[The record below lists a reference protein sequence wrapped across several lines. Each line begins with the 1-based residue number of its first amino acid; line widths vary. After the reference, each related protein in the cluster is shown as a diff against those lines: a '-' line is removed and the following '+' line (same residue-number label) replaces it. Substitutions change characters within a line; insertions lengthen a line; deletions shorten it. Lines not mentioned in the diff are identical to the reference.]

1 MSVKK
6 LQPGEPAKVLILTQE
21 AAGEICK
28 KHGHR
33 KAAQE
38 IVDALPNRVSLN
50 SAKVDELVRGQIL
63 HFEQN
68 LVKCVEHANQAAGKV
83 DKLPDRSEQ
92 GAALREIGEAL
103 ENLRD
108 AVERN
113 WDLAG
118 PLLEIDTTE
127 QLGRLLTNDAAPDL
141 MPADLRSEYIKNS
154 ENKNEYLQQQLKLS
168 YLLDGGSQPLV
179 QLILG
184 ATKVVRRAEAAIKPG
199 APTKDPL
206 GLSLMMQLAQHYEGI
221 LRKKATRT
229 ARGSFMRFCEDVFV
243 NVGLETESG
252 WEYLLKEGLKHH
264 RTSFGWRRLH
274 EPPEDMPAKT
284 VWTQNRN
291 RRTTQ
296 TTSPKDRQKRPHIKR
311 LIP

>member
-1 MSVKK
+1 MSINQSWKNNT
-6 LQPGEPAKVLILTQE
+6 PKVLILTQQ

-38 IVDALPNRVSLN
+38 IVDALPNRASLN
-50 SAKVDELVRGQIL
+50 SAKVDELIRGQIL
-63 HFEQN
+63 HFQGN

-83 DKLPDRSEQ
+83 NKLPGRAEQ
-92 GAALREIGEAL
+92 GVALREIREAL
-103 ENLRD
+103 ENLRG
-108 AVERN
+108 AIELN

-118 PLLEIDTTE
+118 PLLEIETTE
-127 QLGRLLTNDAAPDL
+127 QLGRLLTNEAAADL
-141 MPADLRSEYIKNS
+141 MLADLRSEYIKKS
-154 ENKNEYLQQQLKLS
+154 ENKNEYLQQQLNLS
-168 YLLDGGSQPLV
+168 RLLGGGCQPLV

-206 GLSLMMQLAQHYEGI
+206 GLALMMQLAQHYEGI

-229 ARGSFMRFCEDVFV
+229 ARGPFMRFCEDVFV

-274 EPPEDMPAKT
+274 EPPEDMPAKA
-284 VWTQNRN
+284 VR
-291 RRTTQ
+291 TQ
-296 TTSPKDRQKRPHIKR
+296 TGSAARRNPPLPRTGKSSRTSRG
-311 LIP
+311 